1 MENIFAIE
9 RDKGRVEGIEEGLVK
24 GKNEGI
30 FLTLTKNVKALIS
43 NNLTFNQSC
52 NMLNIDEE
60 TREKLLDTGEFSHH
74 SKE

>member
-1 MENIFAIE
+1 M
-9 RDKGRVEGIEEGLVK
+9 VK